1 MKKYNKKIL
10 ILSSMLLLIGAG
22 FLFFWTEKTSKTN
35 EPDIVNKVLKEESYL
50 LYVKIN
56 PVVKLSIDISYY
68 LCDKELCSDYSVIVS
83 KIDLLNE
90 DAQKIYKDLDV
101 IKKDLNKVMKELV
114 TVYLDTN
121 EKNEK
126 VVLEVFTDWQKYDE
140 YEFDLDKDKTNL
152 EVRYEKD
159 INVEELL
166 QEAKK
171 EYTITF
177 DSNGGSKVENQIIL
191 ENEKVIKPQDPN
203 RKNYTFVEWLYN
215 DKSYD
220 FSIEVT
226 KNMTLKAK
234 WRKNKTESKPNNNID
249 NIKEETNNNKNN
261 KDNLEVVDTIE
272 EDTQSSKDVKYGL
285 KLITITTTRY
295 DVYSDGSKV
304 ATYEESTSYNDYSDF
319 NATTEDLMQD
329 AINNKSSYRS
339 WINEALSY
347 TNDLRA
353 EVELDNLVLDEQL
366 TTAAMIRAL
375 EMCYSDIYSHTRP
388 NGTDFDTI
396 YNELNISAILM
407 GENLVKGMVNPRL
420 AINAWRSSHG
430 HYKNMIFKSYDK
442 IGIGVCKVPYGEYYW
457 VQLFKG

>member
-114 TVYLDTN
+114 TIYLDTN

-234 WRKNKTESKPNNNID
+234 WRKNKNPAHRNGQGTKLFADFCKHALFLGAVIFIFGSVLLNARKILVGHIFVHQLVAAHFIIIILRIFPG
-249 NIKEETNNNKNN
+249 
-261 KDNLEVVDTIE
+261 
-272 EDTQSSKDVKYGL
+272 GL
-285 KLITITTTRY
+285 GF
-295 DVYSDGSKV
+295 VG
-304 ATYEESTSYNDYSDF
+304 
-319 NATTEDLMQD
+319 
-329 AINNKSSYRS
+329 
-339 WINEALSY
+339 
-347 TNDLRA
+347 
-353 EVELDNLVLDEQL
+353 
-366 TTAAMIRAL
+366 
-375 EMCYSDIYSHTRP
+375 IYLLH
-388 NGTDFDTI
+388 
-396 YNELNISAILM
+396 
-407 GENLVKGMVNPRL
+407 
-420 AINAWRSSHG
+420 
-430 HYKNMIFKSYDK
+430 
-442 IGIGVCKVPYGEYYW
+442 
-457 VQLFKG
+457 